1 MLGISYDAPADN
13 GAFRDKFA
21 FPYDLLSDE
30 DGTASVAYG
39 AAAPDAAKASR
50 VSVLVGPDGRVVV
63 AYAEVTP
70 AEHPDQVL
78 ADLDR
83 LG

>member
-1 MLGISYDAPADN
+1 M
-13 GAFRDKFA
+13 
-21 FPYDLLSDE
+21 SDE
-30 DGTASVAYG
+30 DKSASIAYG
-39 AAAPDAAKASR
+39 AATEDSARASR
-50 VSVLVGPDGRVVV
+50 VSVLIGPDGKIAV
-63 AYAEVTP
+63 AYAEVKP